1 MHIASII
8 SLNFAISYIPDE
20 ASSHGQVHELAL
32 RLSFSYSEA
41 DVGEIKPDQM
51 LVNSM
56 GMVLASIPLN
66 LLANW
71 HRVLQMQHRLA
82 LAGAEEVTVG
92 LQLGCFWLVL
102 C

>member
-1 MHIASII
+1 
-8 SLNFAISYIPDE
+8 
-20 ASSHGQVHELAL
+20 
-32 RLSFSYSEA
+32 
-41 DVGEIKPDQM
+41 M

-92 LQLGCFWLVL
+92 LQLGCFWLIL